1 MIEGFVYTDKDLDL
15 LRDDVNYYGMVGKK
29 YLSNSDIGTL
39 LTNPKEYKKPTETTK
54 ALLEG
59 RYFHELMLEPEKAK
73 DVITVDVSSR
83 NTKAYKEFLEEHK
96 ADMVLLEKEAGE
108 IRRLTSIMKSNMVMF
123 DAIYEEGN
131 LYEEPAIIEIG
142 GVMWKGKADIVC
154 KDKLIDIK
162 TTSNIYDFK
171 YSARKYNYD
180 SQAWI
185 YEQLFGKPLI
195 FYVIDKTN
203 DMLGIFE
210 PNEQFLDR
218 GKEKVFQAIEVYN
231 KFFGANAT
239 EDIEQYIIFEELV

>member
-39 LTNPKEYKKPTETTK
+39 LKNPKKYKLDQPSTK
-54 ALLEG
+54 AMLEG
-59 RYFHELMLEPEKAK
+59 RYFHQLMLEPQKAEQ
-73 DVITVDVSSR
+73 VITIDASTR
-83 NTKAYKEFLEEHK
+83 TTKIYKDFCNEHK
-96 ADMVLLEKEAGE
+96 LEYVLLEKEADD
-108 IRRLTSIMKSNMVMF
+108 IKHLVSVMKSNMYMF
-123 DAIYEEGN
+123 DSIYEEGN
-131 LYEEPAIIEIG
+131 LYEEPAIKEIG
-142 GVMWKGKADIVC
+142 GLMWKGKADIVC

-162 TTSNIYDFK
+162 TSSSIADFNW
-171 YSARKYNYD
+171 SAKRYNYD

-195 FYVIDKTN
+195 FYVIDKISEQ
-203 DMLGIFE
+203 LGIFKPTE
-210 PNEQFLDR
+210 EFLDR

-231 KFFGANAT
+231 KFFGVNAT